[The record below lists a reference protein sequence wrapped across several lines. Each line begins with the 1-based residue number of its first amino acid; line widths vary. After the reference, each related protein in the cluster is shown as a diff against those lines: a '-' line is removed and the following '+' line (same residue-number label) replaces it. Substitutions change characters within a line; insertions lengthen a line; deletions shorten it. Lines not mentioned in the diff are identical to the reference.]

1 MTTIDVEKQKEEL
14 AALGVG
20 VAEATARF
28 AGKYEL
34 YQKTLRKFAA
44 DIAANGIMEPEKA
57 RATEAAELQKYVH
70 GLKGVTANLAI
81 NKAYQLLVEVEQTIK
96 DGAPDYAKYETL
108 YAYLPDAAKKITV
121 ILAEDSEPAA
131 AKARGTNEE
140 CLPLLTNLSYFLNAG
155 NAAECEKLLAQLS
168 AKSWPNL
175 DEAVLEK
182 ITKAIEGYDYAGALE
197 IIKNV

>member
-1 MTTIDVEKQKEEL
+1 MIVDIEKQKSEL
-14 AALGVG
+14 TALGVG

-34 YQKTLRKFAA
+34 YQKTLRKFAG
-44 DIAANGIMEPEKA
+44 DIAANGIMEPAKA

-70 GLKGVTANLAI
+70 GLKGVAGNLALTT
-81 NKAYQLLVEVEQTIK
+81 AYQLLVEVEQSIK
-96 DGAPDYAKYETL
+96 DGTPDYAKYEAL
-108 YAYLPDAAKKITV
+108 YAYLPETARKISAL
-121 ILAEDSEPAA
+121 LAEESEAA
-131 AKARGTNEE
+131 ARTGGTDAEG
-140 CLPLLTNLSYFLNAG
+140 LTLLTNLSFFLNAG
-155 NAAECEKLLAQLS
+155 NATECEKLLAQLA

-175 DEAVLEK
+175 SEEVLGK

>member
-1 MTTIDVEKQKEEL
+1 MTADLEKQKSEL
-14 AALGVG
+14 TALGVG

-34 YQKTLRKFAA
+34 FQKTLRKFAG
-44 DIAANGIMEPEKA
+44 DIAENGIMEPAKA
-57 RATEAAELQKYVH
+57 RETEPAELQKYVH
-70 GLKGVTANLAI
+70 GLKGVAGNLALTT
-81 NKAYQLLVEVEQTIK
+81 AFQLLVEVEQTIK
-96 DGAPDYAKYETL
+96 DGAPDYAKYEAL
-108 YAYLPDAAKKITV
+108 YAYLPETARKITA
-121 ILAEDSEPAA
+121 ILAEDSAPAA
-131 AKARGTNEE
+131 AKAMGTNEE

-155 NAAECEKLLAQLS
+155 NAAECEKILTQLS

-175 DEAVLEK
+175 SEEVLGK